1 MKHLISFFTILFILA
16 IFSSTVQ
23 HAQPTDENAVKSTIK
38 NLLEYS
44 KTKAYDKAG
53 SLIAYEGDDKNRI
66 HKDSFNITNKD
77 ELNQVK
83 RICKKITA
91 LLDLSSKYEFGDFS
105 STDKG
110 VYTMQVTF
118 VSGEQKLVTSFSF
131 EKTEKGF
138 LLISMN

>member
-1 MKHLISFFTILFILA
+1 MIIALVNFNPIAHYAQSNDDNGVKLA
-16 IFSSTVQ
+16 
-23 HAQPTDENAVKSTIK
+23 IK

-44 KTKAYDKAG
+44 KSKAYDKAG
-53 SLIAYEGDDKNRI
+53 KIIAYEGEDKDRV
-66 HKDSFNITNKD
+66 HKDSFNTENKE

-91 LLDLSSKYEFGDFS
+91 LLELSSKYEFGEIS
-105 STDKG
+105 SPSKN
-110 VYTMQVTF
+110 VYSMQVTF
-118 VSGEQKLVTSFSF
+118 VSGEQKLVTSFIL